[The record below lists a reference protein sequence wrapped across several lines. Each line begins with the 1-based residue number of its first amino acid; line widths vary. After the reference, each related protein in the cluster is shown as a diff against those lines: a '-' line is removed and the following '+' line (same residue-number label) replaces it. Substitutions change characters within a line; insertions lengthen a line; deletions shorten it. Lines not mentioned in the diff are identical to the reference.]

1 LAAPTTNPNTPNY
14 PKFESEQ
21 ANHERMSR
29 HGKKGRWMEEEVA
42 IGGFGV
48 RTVTG
53 AGGGYLGC
61 VWLVGWG

>member
-1 LAAPTTNPNTPNY
+1 
-14 PKFESEQ
+14 
-21 ANHERMSR
+21 
-29 HGKKGRWMEEEVA
+29 MEEEVA

-53 AGGGYLGC
+53 AGGDYLGC